1 MDKPHIIDYILENT
15 NAHSQQRL
23 NQRHKSNWKKEF
35 NLFTA
40 NHVTERMSMVGQ
52 LVLRVER

>member
-1 MDKPHIIDYILENT
+1 MSEPHIIDYILENT

-35 NLFTA
+35 NLFYCKSCNRA
-40 NHVTERMSMVGQ
+40 YELSLIHI
-52 LVLRVER
+52 